1 MFPYLLRHGQ
11 LMHVSSTAALVV
23 FGPFQVSAA
32 QETFWYFA
40 YGLPLWI
47 IVAIIRETIKVP
59 RSPAKN
65 SRMVEAF
72 VSRDDHPT
80 GKGAPFYN
88 AISTPSLKVHN
99 LGVSRTRNDWKQSG
113 RTQCSNSCDEIT

>member
-1 MFPYLLRHGQ
+1 MSAQPL
-11 LMHVSSTAALVV
+11 ALVV

-72 VSRDDHPT
+72 VSRMDS
-80 GKGAPFYN
+80 
-88 AISTPSLKVHN
+88 ISN
-99 LGVSRTRNDWKQSG
+99 LPWE
-113 RTQCSNSCDEIT
+113 SNTATEIVAW